1 MSALGTHRGI
11 EMIKSEA
18 IALAKDK
25 FNFELNNSNTHFSKV
40 NAAKPVWWLEI
51 PLSKIND
58 PSLSEINLL
67 VENNGQIDLLQVPT
81 MFFKDHLSGFK
92 VRDEK
97 QVVCLELDIKS
108 FRNMVGAEKADFNK
122 FVK

>member
-1 MSALGTHRGI
+1 MR
-11 EMIKSEA
+11 KSEA

-67 VENNGQIDLLQVPT
+67 VERNGQIDLLQVPT
-81 MFFKDHLSGFK
+81 MFFKDHLFGFK
-92 VRDEK
+92 VRDKK
-97 QVVCLELDIKS
+97 QVVCLELDIES
-108 FRNMVGAEKADFNK
+108 FRNMVGAEMADFST